1 MRLLVV
7 ENDAREAER
16 LVSGLAAF
24 GHDAMIAADG
34 RAALAM
40 ASDGAFDA
48 VLLDRLAPYVDGLEV
63 TSRLRERGIEVP
75 IIMLGVLSEVEQ
87 RVAGLDAGADDY
99 LIKPAAALEIDA
111 RLRAILRRAAKSS
124 ESGVMRIGDIAV
136 NEVRHRA
143 TRAGRALEL
152 RKLEFQLLCE
162 LIRNANATVT
172 RETLY
177 RNVWKYD
184 AIPATNIVESY
195 VRRLRAQL
203 NRPGE
208 PDPIVTI
215 RGVGYMITDRS

>member
-7 ENDAREAER
+7 ENDAREAKR
-16 LVSGLAAF
+16 LVTELAAF
-24 GHDAMIAADG
+24 GHDSMVAADG

-40 ASDGAFDA
+40 ASDGQCDA

-63 TSRLRERGIEVP
+63 ARRLRERGIEVP
-75 IIMLGVLSEVEQ
+75 IIMLSVLGEVEQ

-99 LIKPAAALEIDA
+99 LSKPAAVAEIDA
-111 RLRAILRRAAKSS
+111 RLRAIMRRAAKTG
-124 ESGVMRIGDIAV
+124 ESGLMRIGDIAV
-136 NEVRHRA
+136 NEVKHRA
-143 TRAGRALEL
+143 TRAGRGLEL
-152 RKLEFQLLCE
+152 RKLEFELLCE
-162 LIRNANATVT
+162 LIRNANAVVS

-195 VRRLRAQL
+195 VRRLRSQL
-203 NRPGE
+203 SRPGE

>member
-7 ENDAREAER
+7 EADARAAQR
-16 LVSGLAAF
+16 LVADLAGF

-40 ASDGAFDA
+40 ASDGQFDA
-48 VLLDRLAPYVDGLEV
+48 LLLDRLSPHVDGLEV
-63 TSRLRERGIEVP
+63 ARRLRERNIDVP
-75 IIMLGVLSEVEQ
+75 IIILGALGEVEQ

-99 LIKPAAALEIDA
+99 LVKPAAPVEIDA
-111 RLRAILRRAAKSS
+111 RLRAIMRRAAGTG
-124 ESGVMRIGDIAV
+124 ESGLMRIGDIAV
-136 NEVRHRA
+136 NEVKHRA
-143 TRAGRALEL
+143 TRAGRGLEL
-152 RKLEFQLLCE
+152 RKLEFELLCE
-162 LIRNANATVT
+162 LMRNANAVVS
-172 RETLY
+172 REALY

-195 VRRLRAQL
+195 IRRLRAQL

>member
-7 ENDAREAER
+7 ENDAREAKR
-16 LVSGLAAF
+16 LTAELAAF
-24 GHDAMIAADG
+24 GHDAMVAPDG
-34 RAALAM
+34 RAALATG
-40 ASDGAFDA
+40 SEGEFDA
-48 VLLDRLAPYVDGLEV
+48 ILLDRLALYVDGLEV
-63 TSRLRERGIEVP
+63 ARRLREQGIDVP
-75 IIMLGVLSEVEQ
+75 IIMVSALGDIEQ

-99 LIKPAAALEIDA
+99 LVRPAATVEIDA
-111 RLRAILRRAAKSS
+111 RLRAILRRAARTG

-136 NEVRHRA
+136 NEVKHRA
-143 TRAGRALEL
+143 TRGGRALEL
-152 RKLEFQLLCE
+152 RKLEFGLLCE
-162 LIRNANATVT
+162 LVRNANATVT

-195 VRRLRAQL
+195 IRRLRAQL

-215 RGVGYMITDRS
+215 RGVGYMIADRG